1 MRVFTAT
8 LGTETDTSS
17 PIPTGWRAFEDTMLW
32 RPGQHPDQPTEA
44 TGPLWACRRRARECG
59 WSVVEGTCAYAMPGG
74 PVPQPVYEA
83 LRDEILQQLRQ
94 ALPVDVVALGL
105 HGAMVAD
112 RTDDCEGDLLAHVRA
127 LVGPQVAV
135 GAELD
140 CHAHLTQRMQDE
152 ADVLVFFKEYPHTD
166 YVECGEQLLDLL
178 ERTRRGQV
186 RPLTRAFDCHMV
198 AAMPT
203 RQEPLRSFMAEVRAR
218 ESGAVLS
225 ISVVH
230 GFARGDV
237 PDMGAK
243 VLVVTNDDAAL
254 AERTAHELGHRL
266 FDLREHLRTS
276 RPTMADTLDQAL
288 ADVARP
294 QILVDVDDNPGGGA
308 GGDNTEVLRLL
319 LSRGVK
325 EVCAGPMWD
334 PLAVRFCFEAGVGA
348 RLRLRIG
355 GKVGL
360 ESGAPLD
367 VRAEVLALQR
377 NHHQHVGSLDAP
389 LGDAAAVCFEGIEV
403 VLTSV
408 RDQAYDPSLF
418 SGLGIDCTARRFIVL
433 KSAQQFH
440 LGFDAVTTQVRALR
454 HPARAPDAFQRVR
467 RPLWPLDEDFRLP

>member
-32 RPGQHPDQPTEA
+32 RPGQYPDQPTEA
-44 TGPLWACRRRARECG
+44 TGPLWACRRRARESG

-112 RTDDCEGDLLAHVRA
+112 RTEDCEGDLLARVRA
-127 LVGPQVAV
+127 LVGPEVAV

-186 RPLTRAFDCHMV
+186 RPLMRAFDCHMV

-218 ESGAVLS
+218 ELGAVLS

-237 PDMGAK
+237 PDMGTK

-266 FDLREHLRTS
+266 FDLREQLRTT

-325 EVCAGPMWD
+325 EVCAGPLWD
-334 PLAVRFCFEAGVGA
+334 PLAVRFCFDAGVGA

-355 GKVGL
+355 GKVSID
-360 ESGAPLD
+360 SGAPLD
-367 VRAEVLALQR
+367 VHAEVLALQR
-377 NHHQHVGSLDAP
+377 YHHQRVGSLDAP

-440 LGFDAVTTQVRALR
+440 LGFDAVTTQARALR
-454 HPARAPDAFQRVR
+454 RPARAPDAFQRVR
-467 RPLWPLDEDFRLP
+467 RPLWPLDEDYRLP